1 MPFNPETKEGG
12 YLVIAFETDNPGA
25 WLMHC
30 HIGWHVS
37 MGFALQIIEA
47 KDQIRETV
55 TDSCQL
61 EGTCKT
67 WNQYA
72 TLNHVISHDSGV

>member
-1 MPFNPETKEGG
+1 
-12 YLVIAFETDNPGA
+12 
-25 WLMHC
+25 
-30 HIGWHVS
+30 

-47 KDQIRETV
+47 KEQIKETV

-72 TLNHVISHDSGV
+72 EQNHVYAHDSGV

>member
-1 MPFNPETKEGG
+1 
-12 YLVIAFETDNPGA
+12 
-25 WLMHC
+25 
-30 HIGWHVS
+30 

-47 KDQIRETV
+47 KEQIRETV
-55 TDSCQL
+55 KDSCQL

>member
-1 MPFNPETKEGG
+1 
-12 YLVIAFETDNPGA
+12 
-25 WLMHC
+25 
-30 HIGWHVS
+30 

-47 KDQIRETV
+47 KEQIRETV

-72 TLNHVISHDSGV
+72 TLNHVVTDDSGV

>member
-1 MPFNPETKEGG
+1 
-12 YLVIAFETDNPGA
+12 
-25 WLMHC
+25 MHC

-47 KDQIRETV
+47 KEQIAETV

-72 TLNHVISHDSGV
+72 EQNHVYAHDSGV

>member
-1 MPFNPETKEGG
+1 
-12 YLVIAFETDNPGA
+12 
-25 WLMHC
+25 
-30 HIGWHVS
+30 

-47 KDQIRETV
+47 KEQIRETV

-72 TLNHVISHDSGV
+72 ELNHIVAHDSGV

>member
-1 MPFNPETKEGG
+1 
-12 YLVIAFETDNPGA
+12 
-25 WLMHC
+25 MHC

-47 KDQIRETV
+47 KEQIRETV

-72 TLNHVISHDSGV
+72 EKNHVYAHDSGV

>member
-1 MPFNPETKEGG
+1 
-12 YLVIAFETDNPGA
+12 
-25 WLMHC
+25 MHC

-47 KDQIRETV
+47 KEQIAETV

-72 TLNHVISHDSGV
+72 TLNHVVAHDSGV